1 MGGLKEDIKHEPTMV
16 VESTSFPTIGW

>member
-16 VESTSFPTIGW
+16 VDSTSLPTIGW